1 MGAITAEV
9 VDIGEKRDSRGRR
22 VLPMGERRRLIEGYQ
37 ASGLSMAQYARREG
51 INYSTMAGW
60 MHRERPAEGGSK
72 KTAIAF
78 ARVEMPAA
86 VPRSAKAADLEVRLP
101 DGTLLRG
108 GRVADL
114 VALVKALRS

>member
-9 VDIGEKRDSRGRR
+9 VDVGEKRDARGRR
-22 VLPMGERRRLIEGYQ
+22 VLPAAERRKLIEGYQ
-37 ASGLSMAQYARREG
+37 ASGLTMAQYARREG

-60 MHRERPAEGGSK
+60 MHRERPRAAESK
-72 KTAIAF
+72 GAIAF
-78 ARVEMPAA
+78 ARVQMPMV
-86 VPRSAKAADLEVRLP
+86 VPRPQPKSNDLEVRLP

>member
-22 VLPMGERRRLIEGYQ
+22 VLPAAERRKLIEGYQ
-37 ASGLSMAQYARREG
+37 ASGLTMAQYARREG

-60 MHRERPAEGGSK
+60 MHRERPKPSEGKG
-72 KTAIAF
+72 AIAF
-78 ARVEMPAA
+78 ARVQMPLA
-86 VPRSAKAADLEVRLP
+86 VARPQPKSNDLEVRLP
-101 DGTLLRG
+101 DGTMLRG